1 MLTRVTFALLV
12 LVVSASLAFAQ
23 DAQPEATILSLGL
36 TDRKVDKTDLMKRM
50 MLPKPRFDS
59 PGIAY
64 GWVAHAKKGDHVEV
78 HLKKDGESLMHNLRD
93 VTEDDAD
100 VLLMAGKTGVPAGGW
115 PKGQYTAKVTVTR
128 GDKVVAEKETDPIPF
143 E

>member
-12 LVVSASLAFAQ
+12 LVFGANLALAEEAEPETTIVS
-23 DAQPEATILSLGL
+23 IGI

-128 GDKVVAEKETDPIPF
+128 GDKVVDEKETDPIPF